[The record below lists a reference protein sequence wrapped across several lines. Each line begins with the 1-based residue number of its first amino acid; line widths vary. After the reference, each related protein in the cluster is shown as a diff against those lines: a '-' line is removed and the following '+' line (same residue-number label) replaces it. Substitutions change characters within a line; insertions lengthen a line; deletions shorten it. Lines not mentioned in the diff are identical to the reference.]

1 MESGIQYFIQTFI
14 CYNVFMIQIA
24 DIVFSRGDKVLLVQ
38 QRKQI
43 AHGLWSYP
51 GGRVEAGE
59 TLEQALRREVREEL
73 DAELLDYEY
82 FDMYHMANDQG
93 EIEINTFIGNFTGE
107 IHLKEDELM
116 AYGWFSLSEMQNMK
130 DLRSATVFEQAK
142 DVLTSK

>member
-1 MESGIQYFIQTFI
+1 
-14 CYNVFMIQIA
+14 
-24 DIVFSRGDKVLLVQ
+24 LLVQ

-93 EIEINTFIGNFTGE
+93 EIEINTFIGNFMGE

-116 AYGWFSLSEMQNMK
+116 ACGWFSLSEMQNMK

>member
-1 MESGIQYFIQTFI
+1 
-14 CYNVFMIQIA
+14 MIQIA